1 MASRSSGVAALER
14 VEAIL
19 ANRGIYELAELIP
32 PADLTRGGRRRHYPE
47 FMWLVFEAL
56 LSVYGSARRVEAEL
70 SYPLVW
76 ELLRRSVRQRFR
88 SDRSK
93 WLPDAPMRRHHYM
106 YARNR
111 YLTDPA
117 VFAELAEQAPAG
129 LHYSAIRLED
139 NVSFVHVAVLDGEDN
154 PLNALAAFGAFVG
167 GISDRCTEGPTP
179 VNGTVVGSY
188 QMSE

>member
-1 MASRSSGVAALER
+1 MTHATVVRYTTRPEHADENER
-14 VEAIL
+14 
-19 ANRGIYELAELIP
+19 LI
-32 PADLTRGGRRRHYPE
+32 R
-47 FMWLVFEAL
+47 
-56 LSVYGSARRVEAEL
+56 
-70 SYPLVW
+70 
-76 ELLRRSVRQRFR
+76 
-88 SDRSK
+88 
-93 WLPDAPMRRHHYM
+93 
-106 YARNR
+106 
-111 YLTDPA
+111 A